1 MSHSCKIHRTRR
13 TRGMHSRCRLA
24 VFRFFAVDPWA
35 RVEYTPSLHLLLTI
49 MRRSKETTARVCAYG
64 CSPIC
69 RDRYLGFFSF
79 GNGDCGRTAY
89 QHACR
94 RVSGL
99 REDAPWFVCRWL
111 LASAVS
117 CRALSSFARHSASFP
132 SISLQLSAEWALD
145 GSRWLSMA
153 LDSTQLSLFINPLL
167 LTR

>member
-1 MSHSCKIHRTRR
+1 M
-13 TRGMHSRCRLA
+13 RGTHSRCRLA

-69 RDRYLGFFSF
+69 HDRYLGFFSF
-79 GNGDCGRTAY
+79 GNGDCGCTAY

-99 REDAPWFVCRWL
+99 RKDAPWFVCRWL

-117 CRALSSFARHSASFP
+117 CRALSSFARQRARFLRFRCDCP
-132 SISLQLSAEWALD
+132 RND
-145 GSRWLSMA
+145 LSMG
-153 LDSTQLSLFINPLL
+153 LDSTQLSLFINRLL
-167 LTR
+167 STR

>member
-1 MSHSCKIHRTRR
+1 M
-13 TRGMHSRCRLA
+13 RGMHSRYRLA

-49 MRRSKETTARVCAYG
+49 MRQSKETTACVYAYG
-64 CSPIC
+64 YSPIC
-69 RDRYLGFFSF
+69 HDRYLGFFSF
-79 GNGDCGRTAY
+79 GNSNCGRTAY

-117 CRALSSFARHSASFP
+117 CRALSSFARQLLVSFDFAA
-132 SISLQLSAEWALD
+132 IVREMIC
-145 GSRWLSMA
+145 RWLSIA
-153 LDSTQLSLFINPLL
+153 PSYHYL
-167 LTR
+167 LTGYWTR

>member
-1 MSHSCKIHRTRR
+1 MSHSHKIHRSHRM
-13 TRGMHSRCRLA
+13 RGMHSRCRLA
-24 VFRFFAVDPWA
+24 VFHFFAVDPWA

-49 MRRSKETTARVCAYG
+49 MRRSKETTACVCAYG
-64 CSPIC
+64 YSPIC

-117 CRALSSFARHSASFP
+117 CRALSSFARQRLVSFDFAAIVREMIP
-132 SISLQLSAEWALD
+132 
-145 GSRWLSMA
+145 RWLSIA
-153 LDSTQLSLFINPLL
+153 PSSRYL
-167 LTR
+167 LTGYCRRVNWTRSW

>member
-1 MSHSCKIHRTRR
+1 
-13 TRGMHSRCRLA
+13 MHSRRRLA

-49 MRRSKETTARVCAYG
+49 IRRSKETRV

-79 GNGDCGRTAY
+79 GNSDCGCTTY

-94 RVSGL
+94 RVSEL

-117 CRALSSFARHSASFP
+117 CRALNSFARQHLVSFDFAA
-132 SISLQLSAEWALD
+132 IVREMI
-145 GSRWLSMA
+145 SRWFSIA
-153 LDSTQLSLFINPLL
+153 PSYRYL
-167 LTR
+167 LTGYCQRVNWTRS